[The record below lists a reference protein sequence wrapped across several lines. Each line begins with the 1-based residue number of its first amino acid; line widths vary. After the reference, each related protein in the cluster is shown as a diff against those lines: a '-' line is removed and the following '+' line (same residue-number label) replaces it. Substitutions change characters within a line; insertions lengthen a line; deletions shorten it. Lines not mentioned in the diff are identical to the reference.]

1 MFTIQLNRGVN
12 HRVLTGHC
20 WVYES
25 EIAKDG
31 PVPPDGS
38 IVKLLDERGRFLGL
52 GLYNGK
58 SQIRVRLIS
67 RHNDDINTGFFH
79 YRLRAAW
86 EHRQRYAP
94 TTDCCRVVAS
104 EADSLPGLIVDKYGD
119 HLVLQTLTLGL
130 DNRKA
135 ELVKLLVELLKPA
148 AIIERNDAPVRRY
161 EGLEP
166 IRGILHGKTDGRVNV
181 EVGGLKFSLNLLEG
195 HKTGFYLDQQ
205 VNYAR
210 VAALAAGK
218 KVLDAFS
225 YMGAFSLFCARAGAA
240 SVTAVEI
247 DADNVAAAQANAQT
261 NGLADRIEFRAQN
274 AFDLLSAAQK
284 AGETYDLII
293 LDPPSFTR
301 TRANVPEAARGYK
314 EIHLRALRMLAS
326 PGSAGILPASADV
339 AARNSNADTPVRSVA
354 PSKNSADKSVCVT
367 GDATSTAAAG
377 KMPALRG
384 GGMLATFCC
393 SHHVPREMFEQIIAD
408 ASADA
413 HRPVR
418 LLERLGQS
426 PDHPILPAVPE
437 TEYLKGAVLQVM

>member
-1 MFTIQLNRGVN
+1 MFTIQLNRGAN
-12 HRVLTGHC
+12 HRVLSGHC

-25 EIAKDG
+25 EVANEA
-31 PVPPDGS
+31 PLPPDGS
-38 IVKLLDERGRFLGL
+38 IVKLLDDRGRFLGL

-67 RHNDDINTGFFH
+67 RHNDEINTGFFH

-86 EHRQRYAP
+86 EHRQRCAP
-94 TTDCCRVVAS
+94 TTECCRVVAS

-135 ELVKLLVELLKPA
+135 ELVKILIELLKPA
-148 AIIERNDAPVRRY
+148 AIIERNDAPVRRH

-166 IRGILHGKTDGRVNV
+166 VRSILHGKTDGRVNV
-181 EVGGLKFSLNLLEG
+181 QVGGLKFSLNLLEG

-247 DADNVAAAQANAQT
+247 DADNVAAAQANAQA
-261 NGLADRIEFRAQN
+261 NGLADRIEFRTQN

-314 EIHLRALRMLAS
+314 EIHLRALRML
-326 PGSAGILPASADV
+326 
-339 AARNSNADTPVRSVA
+339 NAP
-354 PSKNSADKSVCVT
+354 
-367 GDATSTAAAG
+367 DANR
-377 KMPALRG
+377 P

-393 SHHVPREMFEQIIAD
+393 SHHVPREMFEQIIAE

-437 TEYLKGAVLQVM
+437 TEYLKGAILQVI

>member
-1 MFTIQLNRGVN
+1 MFTIQLARGGN
-12 HRVLTGHC
+12 HRVLSGHC

-25 EIAKDG
+25 ELPKDA
-31 PVPPDGS
+31 PAPPDGS
-38 IVKLLDERGRFLGL
+38 IVKLLDDRGRFLGL

-67 RHNDDINTGFFH
+67 RHNDEINTGFFH

-94 TTDCCRVVAS
+94 NTDCCRVVAS

-135 ELVKLLVELLKPA
+135 EIVKLLVDLLKPA

-161 EGLEP
+161 EGLDP
-166 IRGILHGKTDGRVNV
+166 IRGVLHGQTDGRVNV
-181 EVGGLKFSLNLLEG
+181 TFGGLKFSLNLLEG

-210 VAALAAGK
+210 VAALAAGR

-247 DADNVAAAQANAQT
+247 DADNVAAARANAEA
-261 NGLADRIEFRAQN
+261 NGLADRIQFHAAN
-274 AFDLLSAAQK
+274 AFDFLSAGQK
-284 AGETYDLII
+284 AGDTYDLII

-301 TRANVPEAARGYK
+301 TRANVPEASRGYK
-314 EIHLRALRMLAS
+314 EIHLRALRMLSTSDEKNAS
-326 PGSAGILPASADV
+326 ESRPPSPIL
-339 AARNSNADTPVRSVA
+339 R
-354 PSKNSADKSVCVT
+354 PSE
-367 GDATSTAAAG
+367 
-377 KMPALRG
+377 G
-384 GGMLATFCC
+384 GLLATFCC
-393 SHHVPREMFEQIIAD
+393 SHHVPREMFEQIIAE

-418 LLERLGQS
+418 LLERLSQS
-426 PDHPILPAVPE
+426 PDHPVLPAVPE
-437 TEYLKGAVLQVM
+437 TEYLKGAILQVM

>member
-12 HRVLTGHC
+12 HRVLSGHC

-25 EIAKDG
+25 EIAKDAA
-31 PVPPDGS
+31 VPPDGS

-58 SQIRVRLIS
+58 SQIRVRLLS
-67 RHNDDINTGFFH
+67 RHNDEITTGFFH
-79 YRLRAAW
+79 YRLRTAW

-94 TTDCCRVVAS
+94 STDCCRVVAS

-119 HLVLQTLTLGL
+119 HLVLQTLTLGM
-130 DNRKA
+130 DQRKA
-135 ELVKLLVELLKPA
+135 ELVGLLADLLKPA

-161 EGLEP
+161 EGLDP
-166 IRGILHGKTDGRVNV
+166 VRGVLHGQTDGRVNV
-181 EVGGLKFSLNLLEG
+181 GFDGLKFSLNLLEG

-210 VAALAAGK
+210 VAAFAAGK

-225 YMGAFSLFCARAGAA
+225 YMGAFALSCARAGAA

-247 DADNVAAAQANAQT
+247 DADNVAAAQTNAQANA
-261 NGLADRIEFRAQN
+261 LADRVQFHAQN
-274 AFDLLSAAQK
+274 AFDFLSTAQK
-284 AGETYDLII
+284 AGDTYDLII

-301 TRANVPEAARGYK
+301 TRANVPEASRGYK
-314 EIHLRALRMLAS
+314 EIHLRALRMLAVPDAGR
-326 PGSAGILPASADV
+326 PGGL
-339 AARNSNADTPVRSVA
+339 
-354 PSKNSADKSVCVT
+354 
-367 GDATSTAAAG
+367 
-377 KMPALRG
+377 
-384 GGMLATFCC
+384 LATFCC
-393 SHHVPREMFEQIIAD
+393 SHHVTREMFEQIIAE

-418 LLERLGQS
+418 LLERLSQS

-437 TEYLKGAVLQVM
+437 TEYLKGAILQVI

>member
-25 EIAKDG
+25 EIAKDAA
-31 PVPPDGS
+31 VPPDGS
-38 IVKLLDERGRFLGL
+38 IVKLLDDRGRFLGL

-67 RHNDDINTGFFH
+67 RHNDEINTGFFH
-79 YRLRAAW
+79 YPLRAAW

-94 TTDCCRVVAS
+94 STDCCRVVAS

-135 ELVKLLVELLKPA
+135 ELVKILVELLKPA

-166 IRGILHGKTDGRVNV
+166 VRGILHGQTDGRVNV
-181 EVGGLKFSLNLLEG
+181 HVGGLKFSLNLLEG

-225 YMGAFSLFCARAGAA
+225 YMGAFALFCARAGAA

-247 DADNVAAAQANAQT
+247 DADNVAAARANAQA
-261 NGLADRIEFRAQN
+261 NGLADRIEFRTQN

-314 EIHLRALRMLAS
+314 EIHLRALRMLNAPNAERVGQAS
-326 PGSAGILPASADV
+326 RLSGCEDGQARCLSHSGSVGILPAS
-339 AARNSNADTPVRSVA
+339 
-354 PSKNSADKSVCVT
+354 
-367 GDATSTAAAG
+367 GDAASITAAG
-377 KMPALRG
+377 KMPALPG
-384 GGMLATFCC
+384 GGILATFCC
-393 SHHVPREMFEQIIAD
+393 SHHVPREMFEQIIAE

-418 LLERLGQS
+418 LLERLSQS

-437 TEYLKGAVLQVM
+437 TEYLKGAILQVI

>member
-12 HRVLTGHC
+12 HRVLSGHC

-25 EIAKDG
+25 EIAKDA
-31 PVPPDGS
+31 PTPPDGS
-38 IVKLLDERGRFLGL
+38 IVKLLDDHGRFLGL

-67 RHNDDINTGFFH
+67 RHNDEINTGFFH

-135 ELVKLLVELLKPA
+135 ELVKLLVDLLKPA

-166 IRGILHGKTDGRVNV
+166 VRGILHGQTDGRVNV

-210 VAALAAGK
+210 VAALAAGR

-247 DADNVAAAQANAQT
+247 DADNVAAAQANVQA
-261 NGLADRIEFRAQN
+261 NGLADRIEFRTQN

-314 EIHLRALRMLAS
+314 EIHLRALRMLAA
-326 PGSAGILPASADV
+326 PDDRAGNAGILPAS
-339 AARNSNADTPVRSVA
+339 
-354 PSKNSADKSVCVT
+354 

-377 KMPALRG
+377 KMRALPG

-393 SHHVPREMFEQIIAD
+393 SHHVPREMFEQIIAE

-437 TEYLKGAVLQVM
+437 TEYLKGAILQVM

>member
-1 MFTIQLNRGVN
+1 MFTIQLNRGAN
-12 HRVLTGHC
+12 HRVLSGHC

-25 EIAKDG
+25 EIAENA
-31 PVPPDGS
+31 PTPPDGS
-38 IVKLLDERGRFLGL
+38 FVKLLDDHGRFLGL
-52 GLYNGK
+52 GLYNSK
-58 SQIRVRLIS
+58 SQIRIRLIS
-67 RHNDDINTGFFH
+67 RHNDEINTGFFH

-86 EHRQRYAP
+86 EHRQRYAAS
-94 TTDCCRVVAS
+94 TNCCRVIAS

-119 HLVLQTLTLGL
+119 HLVLQTLTLGM

-166 IRGILHGKTDGRVNV
+166 VRGILHGKTDGHVNI
-181 EVGGLKFSLNLLEG
+181 EFGEMKFSVNLLEG

-247 DADNVAAAQANAQT
+247 DADNVAAAQANARA
-261 NGLADRIEFRAQN
+261 NGLADRIDFRAQN
-274 AFDLLSAAQK
+274 AFDFLSSAQK

-301 TRANVPEAARGYK
+301 TRANVPEASRGYK
-314 EIHLRALRMLAS
+314 EIHLRALRMLAA
-326 PGSAGILPASADV
+326 PDDRAGGAGVPSAPDR
-339 AARNSNADTPVRSVA
+339 AA
-354 PSKNSADKSVCVT
+354 
-367 GDATSTAAAG
+367 STAAPG
-377 KMPALRG
+377 KLPALPAG
-384 GGMLATFCC
+384 GLLATFCC
-393 SHHVPREMFEQIIAD
+393 SHHVTREMFETIIAE

-418 LLERLGQS
+418 LLERLSQS

-437 TEYLKGAVLQVM
+437 TEYLKGAILQVI

>member
-1 MFTIQLNRGVN
+1 MFTIQLNRGAN
-12 HRVLTGHC
+12 HRVLSGHC

-25 EIAKDG
+25 EVAKDS

-38 IVKLLDERGRFLGL
+38 IVKLLDDRGRFLGL

-67 RHNDDINTGFFH
+67 RHNDEINTGFFH

-94 TTDCCRVVAS
+94 STDCCRVVAS

-135 ELVKLLVELLKPA
+135 ELVKILIELLKPA

-181 EVGGLKFSLNLLEG
+181 TVGGLKFSLNLLEG

-247 DADNVAAAQANAQT
+247 DADTVAAAQANAQA
-261 NGLADRIEFRAQN
+261 NGLADRIEFRTQN
-274 AFDLLSAAQK
+274 AFDILSAAQK

-314 EIHLRALRMLAS
+314 EIHLRALRMLAA
-326 PGSAGILPASADV
+326 PDDRAGSAGILPASGG
-339 AARNSNADTPVRSVA
+339 AA
-354 PSKNSADKSVCVT
+354 
-367 GDATSTAAAG
+367 STAAAG
-377 KMPALRG
+377 KMPALPR

-393 SHHVPREMFEQIIAD
+393 SHHVPREMFEQIIAE

-418 LLERLGQS
+418 LLERLSQS

-437 TEYLKGAVLQVM
+437 TEYLKGAILQVV